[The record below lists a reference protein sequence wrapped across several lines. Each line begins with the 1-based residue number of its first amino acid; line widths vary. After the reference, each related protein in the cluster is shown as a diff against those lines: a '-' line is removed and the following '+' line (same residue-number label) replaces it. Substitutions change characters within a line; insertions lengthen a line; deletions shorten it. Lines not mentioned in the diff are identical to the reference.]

1 MKKTAPEEIRNIQ
14 SKSKKQ
20 ENGAVANKASNN
32 QKQET
37 KRNRKRKEKVEQ
49 PKFSDSEQ
57 GCGSEF
63 LSVGVRFLLQG
74 IYILT
79 TSSRIM

>member
-1 MKKTAPEEIRNIQ
+1 MVQWLIKHQITKN
-14 SKSKKQ
+14 KKQ
-20 ENGAVANKASNN
+20 NV
-32 QKQET
+32 T
-37 KRNRKRKEKVEQ
+37 EKVEQ